1 MSKTVDYVV
10 AFVAGLAAGVL
21 STQKYWKGYYRQQ
34 AEDEID
40 SVKNALFKRK
50 DDKKVVTG
58 KEEAPKNDNL
68 KPNSERTL
76 VDFGYSDPSKVS
88 QATDYNKF
96 YEPEEET
103 VIEHTNLEVEMAK
116 NEAPSEETKPFLISE
131 EDYTETM
138 DSYDKMT
145 CTFYVPDRIV
155 VDDLSREVIEPDV
168 IGEDN
173 IEFLIKTNLEM
184 VYIRNDNISCDM
196 EISKSHDSVVET
208 GDVVWR

>member
-50 DDKKVVTG
+50 DNKKVVTG
-58 KEEAPKNDNL
+58 KEEAPKNDDSR
-68 KPNSERTL
+68 PGSEKAM
-76 VDFGYSDPSKVS
+76 VDFGYSDPSKVEKV
-88 QATDYNKF
+88 TDYNKF
-96 YEPEEET
+96 YESTEEV

-116 NEAPSEETKPFLISE
+116 SEAPSEETKPFLISE
-131 EDYTETM
+131 EDFHETM
-138 DSYDKMT
+138 ESYDKMA

-173 IEFLIKTNLEM
+173 IEFLIKTDQEM
-184 VYIRNDNISCDM
+184 VYIRNDNIGCDM

-208 GDVVWR
+208 GDLIWR